1 MTTTISG
8 KEYIH
13 VTIFPL
19 RPLCFVITNKKKLM
33 AERTDWIQRLKDI
46 QYNTIQF
53 INALLLFKQPLL
65 ALTITPVCETLTYR
79 FVRLS

>member
-1 MTTTISG
+1 
-8 KEYIH
+8 
-13 VTIFPL
+13 
-19 RPLCFVITNKKKLM
+19 M

-53 INALLLFKQPLL
+53 INTLLLFKQPLL

-79 FVRLS
+79 LCTLVITVFIVLPFIPCYTVVE